1 MDWKLDPVDGY
12 SHKVVYN
19 ILPHFNHRPTN
30 VHSDIIWNKYVPFK
44 VSFCMETY

>member
-19 ILPHFNHRPTN
+19 ILPHFNHRATN